1 MQTEVP
7 FLAGVDPEGQPVFES
22 VLVEP
27 FGDEPELFRLVYSPL
42 LTRNLAAGDQVRLT
56 NPGSAQ
62 YELVQRSGNLCIRVF
77 RRHQLNRLSE
87 RLTPLIEKLDGSL
100 DLQNERALVYS
111 IHYSIGFQTIENVL
125 NECIADYPDT
135 FWYYG
140 NVYDPKDGSTPLNW
154 WNEIDS
160 QD

>member
-27 FGDEPELFRLVYSPL
+27 FGDEADLFRLVNSPL

-77 RRHQLNRLSE
+77 RRHQLMRLSE
-87 RLTPLIEKLDGSL
+87 
-100 DLQNERALVYS
+100 LQNERALVYS
-111 IHYSIGFQTIENVL
+111 IHYSIGFQTIENVM

-135 FWYYG
+135 VWYYG
-140 NVYDPKDGSTPLNW
+140 NVYDPNDGSTPLNW
-154 WNEIDS
+154 WNKIDS

>member
-27 FGDEPELFRLVYSPL
+27 YGDEENLFRLVHSPL
-42 LTRNLAAGDQVRLT
+42 LTRNLAAGDQVRLP
-56 NPGSAQ
+56 NPGSAE

-77 RRHQLNRLSE
+77 RKHQLERLSE

-100 DLQNERALVYS
+100 DLQSDRALVYS

-135 FWYYG
+135 IWYYG
-140 NVYDPKDGSTPLNW
+140 NVYDPNDGSTPLNW